1 MTDSVQRLAA
11 ALQKL
16 PSVGEK
22 SAWRMALHLLEQDEA
37 ISYELAHALV
47 AAKQKVRRCDR
58 CFTWSETAICS
69 VCSSENR
76 DTTTLC
82 VVEKPRDMWVLE
94 QSGRYRGV
102 YHVLGGVLSPM
113 NGITADSLTLEEL
126 RNRISSEPIA
136 EVIIGLGG
144 SNEAETTAHYISRI
158 LQEFPITVS
167 RFARGLSAG
176 MDLEYADRFTLDQ
189 ALNERRVITGGYR

>member
-1 MTDSVQRLAA
+1 MTEAVQRLAT

-22 SAWRMALHLLEQDEA
+22 SAWRMALHLLDQDES

-47 AAKQKVRRCDR
+47 EAKQKVCKCER

-76 DTTTLC
+76 DKTTLC
-82 VVEKPRDMWVLE
+82 VVERPRDMWVLE

-113 NGITADSLTLEEL
+113 NGVTADCLTLEQL
-126 RNRISSEPIA
+126 CDRIESESIA
-136 EVIIGLGG
+136 EVIIGFGG
-144 SNEAETTAHYISRI
+144 SSEAETTAHYISRL
-158 LQEFPITVS
+158 LQKYPVTVS

-189 ALNERRVITGGYR
+189 ALNERRIITGGYR

>member
-1 MTDSVQRLAA
+1 MTEAVIRLAA

-22 SAWRMALHLLEQDEA
+22 SAWRMALYLLEQDE
-37 ISYELAHALV
+37 SVSHELAHALIE
-47 AAKQKVRRCDR
+47 AKQRVCRCSR
-58 CFTWSETAICS
+58 CFTWSETDICA

-76 DTTTLC
+76 DRTTLC
-82 VVEKPRDMWVLE
+82 VVERPRDMWILE
-94 QSGRYRGV
+94 QSGRYRGL

-113 NGITADSLTLEEL
+113 NGITADSLTVEQL
-126 RNRISSEPIA
+126 RHRVATESIA

-144 SNEAETTAHYISRI
+144 SNEAETTAHYISR
-158 LQEFPITVS
+158 LLAEYPVTVS

-189 ALNERRVITGGYR
+189 ALNERRVINGGYR

>member
-1 MTDSVQRLAA
+1 MTDALHRLAE

-22 SAWRMALHLLEQDEA
+22 SAWRMALHLLESDEA
-37 ISYELAHALV
+37 ISYELANALV
-47 AAKQKVRRCDR
+47 EAKQKVRHCER
-58 CFTWSETAICS
+58 CFTWSETAICPI
-69 VCSSENR
+69 CSSGNR
-76 DTTTLC
+76 DKSMIC
-82 VVEKPRDMWVLE
+82 IVEKPRDMWVLE
-94 QSGRYRGV
+94 QIGRYRGL

-113 NGITADSLTLEEL
+113 NGVTVDCLTIDSL
-126 RNRISSEPIA
+126 RRRIENESVT

-144 SNEAETTAHYISRI
+144 SNEAEVTAHYIARI
-158 LQEFPITVS
+158 LQDFPITIS

-189 ALNERRVITGGYR
+189 ALNERRVISGGQR